1 MIVDQ
6 STNVISIQR
15 TIYLECIFLWEYENS
30 PHPQPS
36 QHFVYLTDRNIDD
49 EFNVGDRMSD
59 LKDLLSRMGKSDEIK
74 SYFNKINDSLVL
86 IKRCVFVLV
95 FLAVLMVII
104 SVLL

>member
-1 MIVDQ
+1 MNIKMQILLPIHILVG
-6 STNVISIQR
+6 
-15 TIYLECIFLWEYENS
+15 IFALLSSAFAVCSEKGKRIHVLS
-30 PHPQPS
+30 G
-36 QHFVYLTDRNIDD
+36 RNIDD
-49 EFNVGDRMSD
+49 DFNVGDRMSN

-104 SVLL
+104 SALL

>member
-1 MIVDQ
+1 
-6 STNVISIQR
+6 
-15 TIYLECIFLWEYENS
+15 
-30 PHPQPS
+30 
-36 QHFVYLTDRNIDD
+36 
-49 EFNVGDRMSD
+49 MSD
-59 LKDLLSRMGKSDEIK
+59 LKDLLPRMGKSDEIT

>member
-1 MIVDQ
+1 ML
-6 STNVISIQR
+6 SG
-15 TIYLECIFLWEYENS
+15 
-30 PHPQPS
+30 
-36 QHFVYLTDRNIDD
+36 RNIDD
-49 EFNVGDRMSD
+49 EFNVGDRMSN

-104 SVLL
+104 SALL